1 MLNKVADSKSKIM
14 DAYDIQKTVKRIAF
28 QIYEN
33 HYEEKQ
39 LVLAGIAD
47 NGLILG
53 KRILKELKKISD
65 LEVVFM
71 EVKIQ
76 KENPREKIT
85 LSSDLAACKNK
96 SVVVIDD
103 VLNTGSTLIYAVSH
117 FLGTEVKK
125 LQTAVLVNRNH
136 KNYPVKGDFKGISLS
151 TSIKERIEVVF
162 GADEGVYL
170 S

>member
-71 EVKIQ
+71 DVKIQ

>member
-1 MLNKVADSKSKIM
+1 MADPKSKIM
-14 DAYDIQKTVKRIAF
+14 DAHDIQKTVKRIAF

-47 NGLILG
+47 NGVILG
-53 KRILKELKKISD
+53 KRILEELEKISD
-65 LEVVFM
+65 LKVVFI

-76 KENPREKIT
+76 KKNPREKII

-151 TSIKERIEVVF
+151 TSIKEHIEVIF
-162 GADEGVYL
+162 GAGEGVYL